1 MPKPLP
7 VRTLDDAE
15 VADRTVLA
23 RVDINVPM
31 DGEGVSDDTRI
42 RAVAPTITELAD
54 KGARVVLLAHFGRP
68 KGKRVPE
75 MSLAP
80 IAPAVA
86 AIIGRPVAFAEDCV
100 GPAAEA
106 AVSALGAGDV
116 LLLENTRFHPGEEA
130 NDPDFAKALA
140 GLGDL
145 FVNDAFATA
154 HRAHASTAGLADHL
168 PSYAG
173 RLMQAEL
180 NALEAALLNPTR
192 PVMAVVGG
200 AKISTKLDI
209 LGNLGPKVDF
219 LAIGGAMANTFLA
232 ANGHPIGTS
241 LSEPD
246 LIDEAISIITY
257 ASRSGAE
264 LLLPVDVVVA
274 KAFEAGAPS
283 RQCGLDDVAGDE
295 MILDIGP
302 KTIETVIGKL
312 ESCRTLVWNGP
323 FGAFEIAPFDAGTRA
338 VAEKAAELT
347 SAGRLVSVAGGGD
360 TIAALNT
367 ADAAKAFTYAST
379 AGGAFLEWLEGR
391 DLPGVEVLRD
401 KT

>member
-1 MPKPLP
+1 MAPHARIP
-7 VRTLDDAE
+7 TLDDAG
-15 VADRTVLA
+15 VAGRTVLA

-31 DGEGVSDDTRI
+31 DGDQVADDTRI

-54 KGARVVLLAHFGRP
+54 KDARIVLLAHFGRP
-68 KGKRVPE
+68 KGKTVPE

-80 IAPAVA
+80 IAPVIAN
-86 AIIGRPVAFAEDCV
+86 ITGRPVAFAEDCV
-100 GPAAEA
+100 GPIAEA
-106 AVSALGAGDV
+106 AIAALGEGQV
-116 LLLENTRFHPGEEA
+116 LLLENTRFHAGEEA
-130 NDPDFAKALA
+130 NDADFAKMLA
-140 GLGDL
+140 ALGDL
-145 FVNDAFATA
+145 FVNDAFAAA
-154 HRAHASTAGLADHL
+154 HRAHASTAGIADHL

-180 NALEAALLNPTR
+180 DALEAALTNPTR
-192 PVMAVVGG
+192 PVMAIVGG

-232 ANGHPIGTS
+232 ANGHPIGKS

-246 LIDEAISIITY
+246 LVDEAISIIAA
-257 ASRSGAE
+257 ASGGGAQ

-274 KAFEAGAPS
+274 KEFEAGAPS
-283 RQCGLDDVAGDE
+283 RQCGLDEVGDDE

-312 ESCRTLVWNGP
+312 ETCRTLVWNGP

-338 VAEKAAELT
+338 VAKKAAALT
-347 SAGRLVSVAGGGD
+347 GTGRLVSVAGGGD

-367 ADAAKAFTYAST
+367 ADAASAFTYAST

-391 DLPGVEVLRD
+391 DLPGVEALRE